1 MLKGKSASNGHA
13 VGTIVL
19 YEKPDINVEEE
30 ACNDPEKCLKT
41 LTDALDQAYND
52 LDKVREKALESM
64 GEEHAEIFEAHQQM
78 VKDPEI
84 MSQVKAMIE
93 NDKVDAASAYKRVT
107 DQFITIFE
115 GMDDEYFRGRAAD
128 IKDIQYRILALL
140 KGVEY
145 KDLSALDE
153 PTIIVAHDL
162 APSDTAGLDLDY
174 VKGFITEVGGMT
186 SHTAIMARALSL
198 PAMVGV
204 KDAIKTL
211 EDNELVYLNA
221 TDGDIVRNPDDATLE
236 KAKQRVKEQE
246 KIKARLQ
253 AYKDKPTKTKDG
265 IAIPLYANV
274 GSDQDV
280 PIAREGGAEG
290 VGLYR
295 TEFLFMNSDTMPD
308 EETQRKAYEA
318 VFKAFHPVIVRT
330 LDIGGDKSL
339 PYLEQD
345 EEMNPFLGKRA
356 IRLTLQEK
364 ELFKTQIRALLI
376 GAKDQEDVRI
386 MFPMIARKDELMSAK
401 EVVHEVI
408 TDLKNEG
415 EKYQSNIHYGIMIEI
430 PAAALNAQS
439 LAKEVDF
446 FSIGTNDLIQYTYA
460 ADRMN
465 ENVSYLYEP
474 FDPTLLR
481 LMKHTRDAASEE
493 GTEIGVCG
501 EMAGDLDAALIL
513 SGLGMDEL
521 SMSPGSIL
529 PLREALSK
537 VSKEDLKALADEVLK
552 LDEAQPV
559 KEKVKAFKE
568 KHGIE

>member
-1 MLKGKSASNGHA
+1 MLKGKSPSEGHA

-19 YEKPDINVEEE
+19 YEKPEIEVEKSACDEPE
-30 ACNDPEKCLKT
+30 ACLKT
-41 LTDALDQAYND
+41 LNQALDQAYKD
-52 LDKVREKALESM
+52 LDQVREKALDSM

-84 MSQVKAMIE
+84 MNQTKAMIE
-93 NDKVDAASAYKRVT
+93 NDKVDAAFAFKSVT

-115 GMDDEYFRGRAAD
+115 GMEDEYFRGRAAD
-128 IKDIQYRILALL
+128 IKDIQYRVLALL

-145 KDLSALDE
+145 KDLSALNED
-153 PTIIVAHDL
+153 TIVVAHDL

-204 KDAIKTL
+204 KDAMKTL
-211 EDNELVYLNA
+211 KDGETVYLNA
-221 TDGDIVRNPDDATLE
+221 TDGDIVRNPDSAMLE
-236 KAKQRVKEQE
+236 KAKKRVEEQE
-246 KIKARLQ
+246 KVKARLQ
-253 AYKDKPTKTKDG
+253 AFKDEPTKTKDG
-265 IAIPLYANV
+265 TAVPLYANV
-274 GSDQDV
+274 GSDNDI
-280 PIAREGGAEG
+280 PIAREAGAEG
-290 VGLYR
+290 IGLYR

-308 EETQRKAYEA
+308 EETQRKAYQAMFE
-318 VFKAFHPVIVRT
+318 AFHPVIVRT
-330 LDIGGDKSL
+330 LDIGGDKKL
-339 PYLEQD
+339 PYLKQE

-364 ELFKTQIRALLI
+364 ELFKTQIRALLTA
-376 GAKDQEDVRI
+376 AKDQSDVWI
-386 MFPMIARKDELMSAK
+386 MFPMVARKDELMSGK

-408 TDLKNEG
+408 AELENED
-415 EKYQSNIHYGIMIEI
+415 KPYQSNIKYGIMIEI
-430 PAAALNAQS
+430 PAAALNAKS

-481 LMKHTRDAASEE
+481 LMKHTLDAAHEE
-493 GTEIGVCG
+493 DTEIGVCG
-501 EMAGDLDAALIL
+501 EMAGDMNAALIL
-513 SGLGMDEL
+513 SGMGMNEL

-537 VSKEDLKALADEVLK
+537 VTTKDLRALADEVLA
-552 LDEAQPV
+552 LDDADT
-559 KEKVKAFKE
+559 VKAKVDTFK
-568 KHGIE
+568 KTHGIE